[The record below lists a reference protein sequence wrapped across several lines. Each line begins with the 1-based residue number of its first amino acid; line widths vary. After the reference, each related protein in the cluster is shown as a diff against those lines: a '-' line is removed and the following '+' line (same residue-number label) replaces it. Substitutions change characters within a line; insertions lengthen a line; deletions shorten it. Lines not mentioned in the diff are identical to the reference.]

1 MCVKHHQDA
10 YKLEV
15 KTEAGSN
22 PSRSSPSTPT
32 SPLRMVQTGI
42 VTIRESSEGHE
53 DNNNQ

>member
-15 KTEAGSN
+15 KMETDVPFA
-22 PSRSSPSTPT
+22 PSSTQPSSPA

-42 VTIRESSEGHE
+42 VTIRES
-53 DNNNQ
+53 DNQ